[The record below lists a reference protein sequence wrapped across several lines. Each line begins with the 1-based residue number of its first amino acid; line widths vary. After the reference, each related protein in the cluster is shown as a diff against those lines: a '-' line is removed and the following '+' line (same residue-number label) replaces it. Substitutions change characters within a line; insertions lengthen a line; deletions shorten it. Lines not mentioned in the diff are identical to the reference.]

1 VKHTRKLFPVLVILI
16 LLAACKK
23 PPKPPTNTN
32 VPPPPAPTATLS
44 ANPTSVQQGQPV
56 TLSWRTEN
64 ATDVRIEPGVGKV
77 DLSGSQS
84 VTPQASTSYRLT
96 ATGAGGSQDATARV
110 TVTPPPQQ
118 QVTQPPQV
126 SETLRESFARNVK
139 DVYFDYD
146 RYDLRP
152 DGQAT
157 IQADAAWLKQHP
169 EAHLT
174 IEGHCDERGST
185 EYNLVLG
192 DNRGNAVRN
201 ALTQAG
207 VPASQL
213 DVKSFG
219 KEMPFCT
226 EGNEECWQ
234 RNRVGHFVLGG
245 GSQ

>member
-1 VKHTRKLFPVLVILI
+1 MKHAGKLFSIVAVILLI
-16 LLAACKK
+16 VGCGPKK
-23 PPKPPTNTN
+23 PKTQPVTN

-56 TLSWRTEN
+56 TLNWRTEN

-84 VTPQASTSYRLT
+84 VTPQASTTYRLT
-96 ATGAGGSQDATARV
+96 ATGPGGSQDATARV
-110 TVTPPPQQ
+110 TVTPPPQPP
-118 QVTQPPQV
+118 VTTPQIT
-126 SETLRESFARNVK
+126 ETLRDSFARNIK

-146 RYDLRP
+146 RYDIRP
-152 DGQAT
+152 DGQAA

-192 DNRGNAVRN
+192 DNRANAVKQALIN
-201 ALTQAG
+201 AGAAPT
-207 VPASQL
+207 QL
-213 DVKSFG
+213 DTKSFG
-219 KEMPFCT
+219 KEMPFCN
-226 EGNEECWQ
+226 ESNEECWQ
-234 RNRVGHFVLGG
+234 RNRVGHFVLSGG
-245 GSQ
+245 GQ

>member
-1 VKHTRKLFPVLVILI
+1 MKDIRKLFPALIVIL
-16 LLAACKK
+16 LLAGCAKK
-23 PPKPPTNTN
+23 PKPQPPTN

-56 TLSWRTEN
+56 TLNWRTEN

-84 VTPQASTSYRLT
+84 VTPQASTTFRLT
-96 ATGAGGSQDATARV
+96 ATGAGGTQEATARV

-118 QVTQPPQV
+118 QPVQPPQIT
-126 SETLRESFARNVK
+126 ETLRDSFARNVK

-146 RYDLRP
+146 RYDIRP
-152 DGQAT
+152 DGQSA
-157 IQADAAWLKQHP
+157 IQNDAAWLKQHP
-169 EAHLT
+169 EAHIT

-192 DNRGNAVRN
+192 DNRATAVKN
-201 ALTQAG
+201 ALQQAG
-207 VPASQL
+207 VPASQIET
-213 DVKSFG
+213 KSFG

-226 EGNEECWQ
+226 ESNEECWQ
-234 RNRVGHFVLGG
+234 RNRVGHFVLSGG
-245 GSQ
+245 GQ